1 MAQRWEDVVG
11 TVRSW
16 IAANWNT
23 KTTMIS
29 AAVAT
34 TGLAV
39 VSLYFLSKSRTEFV
53 DLRLI

>member
-1 MAQRWEDVVG
+1 MAQQWEDVVS

-39 VSLYFLSKSRTEFV
+39 VGLYYFKKSDRA
-53 DLRLI
+53 R